1 MKTLTRVILLLLLV
15 LAGSSAVLAKE
26 YGTHPELKEI
36 RYVVSDGKKLNVR
49 NNPYAGAT
57 LMGQLKPGDI
67 VYFQSTDGLER
78 DGYTWFPIEHAW
90 NGRTATIGYVTNP
103 QRFEPEDNPYY
114 TGPVQ
119 AIADEDYVDPVARQE
134 TQDVVK
140 WILLIL
146 TILLAIGGMI
156 AYFMEDANEKIF
168 GTHEDGMRRT
178 FFFNIA
184 PYRTVLYISAILLAA
199 AVASIIILLVVGG
212 VGFGLMWLLKI
223 LCYILLWVGIISC
236 VLGIIACVCGAFV
249 GAIPAILGGIIWA
262 FEDDITGFG
271 DRCADAGLAFFHRL
285 NVIDFSMQLVQ
296 DYWVEAVLIAAT
308 PIAVFLGLA
317 LLWLLIAG
325 TFMLVERIMTN
336 RYNIKHPCPHCQQP
350 SEPAVYLSRGSDG
363 YCELPNDI
371 SLRPGMYG
379 LFHITHPQTG
389 ESMPTMLFNGRD
401 DLVRRCANCG
411 HLIQANEGTECHMAM
426 VGSAK
431 AGKSTLTYRMIAEIF
446 RSAGD
451 ERVEFTDVKNSI
463 KDRNLTGKVA
473 NIARNGRI
481 DEADMPAKTS
491 TDDLAST
498 QLIIQRKNMP
508 VPYRLFIN
516 DVGGEVFDPNSS
528 ANTGYAAR
536 FFHNVNSVLLLLD
549 PFTTDF
555 SDCDTSVTFRKW
567 LERHADEISGQLPVS
582 DLRTAID
589 NNLNKHGNDK
599 SKVHINIVL
608 PKCDTGY
615 IPSGVDMNSQ
625 EELRNYLVDDLD
637 LGNLVHWAQGF
648 AGFNIFAISAV
659 SEGDKS
665 HITPLIQEVIV
676 KQLGINL

>member
-15 LAGSSAVLAKE
+15 VAGSSAVWAKE
-26 YGTHPELKEI
+26 YGTHPELKET

-49 NNPYAGAT
+49 DNPYPGAA
-57 LMGQLKPGDI
+57 LIGQLKPGDV
-67 VYFQSTDGLER
+67 VYFRSLEGEER
-78 DGYTWFPIEHAW
+78 GGYVWYSIEHAW

-103 QRFEPEDNPYY
+103 QRFVAEENPYY

-119 AIADEDYVDPVARQE
+119 VTADEDYVDPVAREE
-134 TQDVVK
+134 TRNVVK

-146 TILLAIGGMI
+146 TVVLAIGAMI

-168 GTHEDGMRRT
+168 GTHEYGMRRT

-212 VGFGLMWLLKI
+212 IGFVLMWILKI

-262 FEDDITGFG
+262 FADEITGFG
-271 DRCADAGLAFFHRL
+271 DRCADAGLAFFNRL

-350 SEPAVYLSRGSDG
+350 SEPAVYLSRGSNG
-363 YCELPNDI
+363 YSELPNDI
-371 SLRPGMYG
+371 RLRPGMYG

-389 ESMPTMLFNGRD
+389 ERMPTMLFNGRD
-401 DLVRRCANCG
+401 DLARRCANCG
-411 HLIQANEGTECHMAM
+411 HLIQANEGTECHLAM

-446 RSAGD
+446 RTAGN

-481 DEADMPAKTS
+481 DEADMPAKTA

-498 QLIIQRKNMP
+498 QLLIQRKNMP

-555 SDCDTSVTFRKW
+555 SDCDTSASFRKW
-567 LERHADEISGQLPVS
+567 LEKHADEISGQLPVS

-615 IPSGVDMNSQ
+615 IPSGVDLNSQ
-625 EELRNYLVDDLD
+625 EELRSYLVDDLD

-648 AGFNIFAISAV
+648 AGLSIFAISAV